1 MTITLPLPLPRDWL
15 RLVETALTRENYP
28 AVAEALHSA
37 RPQPRDPDEARAL
50 LPDDVRITFQEV
62 PDGQGA
68 D

>member
-37 RPQPRDPDEARAL
+37 RPRDLAEVWVL
-50 LPDDVRITFQEV
+50 LPEDVVISFEEV
-62 PDGQGA
+62 SNGQGNA
-68 D
+68 